1 MKVSTLRLAVYMALL
16 AGALVPATANA
27 QAWPSR
33 PVRLVVPFAAGGN
46 TDAIGRIAADRLGA
60 ALGQPFLVENRVGA
74 SGAIAAEFV
83 AKSPPDGYTL
93 FVGATPNILVV
104 PLVNKVNYDGQKD
117 FVPVAIVATNPF
129 VLGIHPSIPARTLR
143 EFVDYVK
150 ARPGQLNYGS
160 GGTGSIG
167 HLSGTLLLSRAGV
180 SMTHIPYKGGAPAVA
195 DLVGGQIQMYFG
207 NASEL
212 IPHMRAGK
220 VTVLGVSSAK
230 RAREVPEVPSIA
242 ETYPGFHT
250 YTWNGLFAPV
260 GTPRAIVERVA
271 HEVVR
276 MVKDPVVVDR
286 IHKIGSDPSGVA
298 LEELADLIRK
308 ELPMWVEAVKAAGIR
323 PGAN

>member
-1 MKVSTLRLAVYMALL
+1 MRTSSLRLALIAALL
-16 AGALVPATANA
+16 AGALVPTAASA

-46 TDAIGRIAADRLGA
+46 TDATGRIAAERLGA

-74 SGAIAAEFV
+74 GGAIAAEFV
-83 AKSPPDGYTL
+83 AKSPPDGYTF

-104 PLVNKVNYDGQKD
+104 PLVSKVNYEGQKD
-117 FVPVAIVATNPF
+117 FIPVAIVATNPF
-129 VLGIHPSIPARTLR
+129 VLGIHPSLPARTLR
-143 EFVDYVK
+143 EFVDYVN
-150 ARPGQLNYGS
+150 ARPDQLNYGS

-167 HLSGTLLLSRAGV
+167 HLSGALLLSRAGV
-180 SMTHIPYKGGAPAVA
+180 RMTHIPYKGGAPAVA

-212 IPHMRAGK
+212 IPHMRGGK
-220 VTVLGVSSAK
+220 VTVLGVSSEK
-230 RAREVPEVPSIA
+230 RARELPEVPTIA

-271 HEVVR
+271 QEVVR

-298 LEELADLIRK
+298 LEEFAELIRK
-308 ELPMWVEAVKAAGIR
+308 EQAMWADAVKAAGLDL
-323 PGAN
+323 GSN

>member
-1 MKVSTLRLAVYMALL
+1 MRASTLRLAFFAALL
-16 AGALVPATANA
+16 AGALDPATVGA

-33 PVRLVVPFAAGGN
+33 PVRLAVPFAAGGN
-46 TDAIGRIAADRLGA
+46 TDAIGRIAAERLGA

-83 AKSPPDGYTL
+83 AKSPPDGYTF

-129 VLGIHPSIPARTLR
+129 VLGIHPSLPARTLR

-150 ARPGQLNYGS
+150 ARPGKLNYGS

-167 HLSGTLLLSRAGV
+167 HLSGALLLSRAGV

-212 IPHMRAGK
+212 IPHMRGGK
-220 VTVLGVSSAK
+220 VTVLGVSSEK

-250 YTWNGLFAPV
+250 YTWNGLFAPA

-271 HEVVR
+271 QEVGR
-276 MVKDPVVVDR
+276 MLKDPAVVDR
-286 IHKIGSDPSGVA
+286 IHKIGSDPSGIA
-298 LEELADLIRK
+298 LEEFAELIRK
-308 ELPMWVEAVKAAGIR
+308 EQPMWAEAVKAAGIR
-323 PGAN
+323 PGAD